1 LPPSIQEFN
10 HIITCIHSYTHTH
23 TCTHS
28 YAVNHSLIH
37 LKKEVPFLL
46 QLPS

>member
-23 TCTHS
+23 IH
-28 YAVNHSLIH
+28 VLIH
-37 LKKEVPFLL
+37 ML
-46 QLPS
+46 SIIH